1 MNSGFL
7 QLQELAV
14 PLAIAG
20 LIVLFAA
27 LTFGVWS
34 RRIQRARA
42 AVQGLH
48 AWLQHSA
55 GSGHEALQQAQRQ
68 TEDEALQ
75 FLLRETEAGLIDLPT
90 QSSSFRPH
98 AEVWTVQNVIGA
110 RMNLALFET
119 MPNLL
124 IGFGLMCTFIFLA
137 IALQQAGIALNAMD
151 ASARQ
156 QDQALQS
163 LIATAGGKFITSIAG
178 LLCSLLWNW
187 RAKVS
192 LAKLQA
198 ALDALCHTLRARIPD
213 NAAEA
218 SMRVQMQVFQD
229 MLQEHRTQVGHL
241 HRLETALA
249 RDLGESLSRNMQ
261 PAFDK
266 LDGLASFEQTTRT
279 LAEAMKGMRETVT
292 ELDGAL
298 VRSQQ
303 VSQSG
308 SQQMSQW
315 VDGMAHSLV
324 SLQETLRELDRS
336 MGQISQTAQSFE
348 HSARDIAQSVQLQR
362 DTATQFQ
369 TSAASLQNAL
379 ETVRSHLM
387 DANQALHGTVDSLTQ
402 GVSAY
407 SGQVAEL
414 HTKMDQHLAHAV
426 NQLGGTITNL
436 EEVLDEFI
444 ESLPPKQV

>member
-1 MNSGFL
+1 M
-7 QLQELAV
+7 
-14 PLAIAG
+14 
-20 LIVLFAA
+20 
-27 LTFGVWS
+27 
-34 RRIQRARA
+34 
-42 AVQGLH
+42 
-48 AWLQHSA
+48 
-55 GSGHEALQQAQRQ
+55 
-68 TEDEALQ
+68 
-75 FLLRETEAGLIDLPT
+75 IDLPASRT
-90 QSSSFRPH
+90 DTDGPVQSSSFRPH
-98 AEVWTVQNVIGA
+98 AEVWTVQNVMGA

-124 IGFGLMCTFIFLA
+124 IGFGLMCTFVFLA
-137 IALQQAGIALNAMD
+137 VALQQAGVALHAMD
-151 ASARQ
+151 ASTRQ

-218 SMRVQMQVFQD
+218 SMRVQMQMFQD
-229 MLQEHRTQVGHL
+229 MLHEHRTQVGHL
-241 HRLETALA
+241 QRLETALA

-266 LDGLASFEQTTRT
+266 LDSLARFEQTTHT
-279 LAEAMKGMRETVT
+279 LAEAMKGMRDTVG
-292 ELDGAL
+292 ELDSAL
-298 VRSQQ
+298 ARSQQ

-308 SQQMSQW
+308 NQHMTEW
-315 VDGMAHSLV
+315 VNGMAKSMG
-324 SLQETLRELDRS
+324 SLQQTLSELDRA

-348 HSARDIAQSVQLQR
+348 NSARDIAQSVQLQR

-369 TSAASLQNAL
+369 TSAASMQGAL
-379 ETVRSHLM
+379 ETVRTHLM
-387 DANQALHGTVDSLTQ
+387 EAHQALHGTVDALTQ

-444 ESLPPKQV
+444 ESLPPRQV